1 MTDDKPPPVSGSN
14 RPSRPEACTTPAT
27 PSASDSTQPQA
38 TACTAVAD
46 ARATSSGPIAQE
58 LAKWLC
64 EIRSRR
70 TVPEQLEVEQKRFWA
85 FGGSITWMF
94 GFVLVLST
102 REPRFLNFIFAN
114 LISVS
119 FTLALV
125 VLYSLWFGWLLASS
139 NRKVSRVRLF
149 LDGLLLPTATV
160 TIISIATGR
169 VVQVP
174 LNQSSPVTLPANT
187 SAPAPAETG
196 SEQPEN
202 PSAADPEASGQSP
215 ALPQE
220 PENEEIGS
228 DETLN

>member
-1 MTDDKPPPVSGSN
+1 MTDDKPPPVSGPN
-14 RPSRPEACTTPAT
+14 RPSRSEAHATPAT
-27 PSASDSTQPQA
+27 PSGNDSAQPQA
-38 TACTAVAD
+38 MACTSVVD
-46 ARATSSGPIAQE
+46 ARATSSGPIARE

-70 TVPEQLEVEQKRFWA
+70 TVPEQLDVKQKRFWA

-119 FTLALV
+119 FTLTLV

-169 VVQVP
+169 VVQI
-174 LNQSSPVTLPANT
+174 
-187 SAPAPAETG
+187 PAE
-196 SEQPEN
+196 
-202 PSAADPEASGQSP
+202 
-215 ALPQE
+215 LPVSQGITF
-220 PENEEIGS
+220 PENEEAGS
-228 DETLN
+228 EAPEAGGESLGSPQESDNEEAGNNAPPN